1 MRAALSE
8 EIAHDIRAFMLA
20 YVDSYEQLEILLLLH
35 REAREAWPAPGVADA
50 LRIPLPSAAA
60 SLDELAARGLLRRE
74 GGSEGYRFAPADPS
88 TADVVARLAVAY
100 DERRV
105 AVIDLM
111 SANAMDR
118 IRKSALRTFA
128 EAFRVRGPKKDG

>member
-1 MRAALSE
+1 LSE

-20 YVDSYEQLEILLLLH
+20 YVSSYEQLELLLLLR
-35 REAREAWPAPGVADA
+35 REAPAAWPLARVAEA
-50 LRIPLPSAAA
+50 LAIPHASAAV
-60 SLDELAARGLLRRE
+60 SLEELARRGLLRGE
-74 GGSEGYRFAPADPS
+74 GCRGDAAYCFDPADAS
-88 TADVVARLAVAY
+88 TTDLVARLARAY

-111 SANAMDR
+111 STNAIDR